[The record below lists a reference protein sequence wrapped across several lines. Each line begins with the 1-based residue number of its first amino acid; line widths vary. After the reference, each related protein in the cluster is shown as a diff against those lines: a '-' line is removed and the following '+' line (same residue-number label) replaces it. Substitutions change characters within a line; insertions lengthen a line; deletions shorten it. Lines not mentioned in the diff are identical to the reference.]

1 MFSSMII
8 MKYMSDQGVELNL
21 VSHRNRTA
29 AVEEQSLCINSSVSG
44 ERFIIWDL
52 VELGECGE
60 FLLFLFF

>member
-1 MFSSMII
+1 MII

-29 AVEEQSLCINSSVSG
+29 AAEEQSLCINSSVSG

-52 VELGECGE
+52 VELGKCGE